1 MNNAKKLAL
10 MIERESVP
18 LLARWRDQVRRL
30 PSGSTL
36 DVPALNDHIPDLL
49 VEIAAALTRM
59 DDETI
64 VDALLEKS
72 PPIHG
77 TQRLA
82 LGFDVTEVVAEYN
95 ILRGCIHDLAME
107 NDVNLVGTPFHIINR
122 VLDEAIGLAVDAY
135 AKQRAADVQQ
145 RRDEYLAF
153 VTHDLRTPLHAISLA
168 ASVMERVPAEQ
179 SASPQSLQMIK
190 SLRRNV
196 VRLERLIEKVLD
208 EASNVESDA
217 GLRVEKRMFDLWPL
231 VQGQIQDLEPLAAN
245 SQAKLTN
252 QVPYDVVMFADA
264 TLIRRV
270 LQNLIA
276 NGINYTPGGEIVV
289 GAEQDADKVVCW
301 VSDNGAGIAA
311 ENIDRIFDKSFT
323 DRPDDGHNG
332 LGLTIVKS
340 LVEAHD
346 GAISVEST
354 AGEGSTFRFTIPAA
368 SASPSPAM
376 DDQRHEARPPG
387 VDTPGTTDPAV

>member
-1 MNNAKKLAL
+1 MNNAKKLAKL
-10 MIERESVP
+10 IDRESVS
-18 LLARWRDQVRRL
+18 LLSCWREHIRRL
-30 PSGSTL
+30 PSGSKL
-36 DVPALNDHIPDLL
+36 DVPALNDHIPDFLA
-49 VEIAAALTRM
+49 EMAAALDHM

-72 PPIHG
+72 PPAHG

-95 ILRGCIHDLAME
+95 ILRGCIHDLAMD
-107 NDVNLVGTPFHIINR
+107 NDVNLLGMPFHIINR

-135 AKQRAADVQQ
+135 AKQRAADVQR

-168 ASVMERVPAEQ
+168 ASVMELMPPEM
-179 SASPQSLQMIK
+179 SASAQSLQMVK

-196 VRLERLIEKVLD
+196 VRLERLIEKVLE

-217 GLRVEKRMFDLWPL
+217 GTRVEKRLFDLWPL
-231 VQGQIQDLEPLAAN
+231 VQGQMQDLQPLAAA
-245 SQAKLTN
+245 SQARLTN
-252 QVPYDVVMFADA
+252 RVPYDLVMFADA

-289 GAEQDADKVVCW
+289 GAEQQPDNVVCW
-301 VSDNGAGIAA
+301 VSDNGAGIST
-311 ENIDRIFDKSFT
+311 ENINRIFDKNFT
-323 DRPDDGHNG
+323 DQPDEGHNG
-332 LGLTIVKS
+332 LGLAIVKS
-340 LVEAHD
+340 LVEAHE
-346 GAISVEST
+346 GVVSVEST
-354 AGEGSTFRFTIPAA
+354 VGKGSTFRFTVPAA
-368 SASPSPAM
+368 GVSSASATEDP
-376 DDQRHEARPPG
+376 RPEVQGPP
-387 VDTPGTTDPAV
+387 VETLKTADPAV